1 MFSNFTKSLPQ
12 LDLPTANEVVE
23 ANRSIATAMINLI
36 PHVQTKDAIAK
47 ASSSTLSAATLFA
60 DQFDKATKQLKV
72 AMGV

>member
-12 LDLPTANEVVE
+12 LDMPTAIEVVE

-47 ASSSTLSAATLFA
+47 ASGSVLSAATLFA
-60 DQFDKATKQLKV
+60 DQVDKSTKQFKEAV
-72 AMGV
+72 KA